1 MERQN
6 EYKCAFSAFLK
17 QAEEIP
23 SIPTVPQ
30 AYGKYLT
37 LKIQRNA
44 AQQGQQAEGKT
55 NTMKICYWRKNI
67 EWYNF
72 PWWNLELDNVLILV
86 RFLT

>member
-55 NTMKICYWRKNI
+55 NKNENLLLKKEYWV
-67 EWYNF
+67 
-72 PWWNLELDNVLILV
+72 VLMEFRV
-86 RFLT
+86 T